1 MKDDFVRD
9 RNGRRKFKE
18 GCFAIN
24 DGPNKDGSARI
35 SKSWHVLKEKQE
47 SYPVQVSGFA
57 VACLG
62 NQSPRCLRLYG
73 ELV

>member
-1 MKDDFVRD
+1 MVKDDIVRD

-24 DGPNKDGSARI
+24 DGQNKDGSAKI
-35 SKSWHVLKEKQE
+35 SKSRHVLKEMQE

-62 NQSPRCLRLYG
+62 NPSPQMLAF
-73 ELV
+73 VW